1 MPMTLAE
8 IEKEAFNLNNEEKF
22 LLIQDIGAS
31 LAVSPTE
38 QAWYEEAERRVKAL
52 EEGRTSAR
60 NGEDVMNELKEK
72 LIFRK

>member
-31 LAVSPTE
+31 LAVSRVE
-38 QAWYEEAERRVKAL
+38 RDWYEEAARRRDELLSGRVKGIPL
-52 EEGRTSAR
+52 ESIVKDIESRRSAC
-60 NGEDVMNELKEK
+60 K
-72 LIFRK
+72 

>member
-8 IEKEAFNLNNEEKF
+8 IEKEAFTLNNEEKF

-31 LAVSPTE
+31 LTTSQVE
-38 QAWYEEAERRVKAL
+38 RDWYEEAERRVKAL

-72 LIFRK
+72 LVFRK